1 MSNNPTTYDPNI
13 FFKDFFNIFIPEN
26 IKLFISDTNLLIK
39 YPIYRFI
46 RNNKSNYDVLTMNIY
61 NIFSSSNSAELE
73 FCVKN
78 EKYGTP
84 VFYDITY
91 VITNNK
97 FSASFY
103 EKFIRFIYMIKRHSS
118 MVTFEDV
125 IINFERFKLEIL

>member
-1 MSNNPTTYDPNI
+1 MNNSTTYDPNI

-26 IKLFISDTNLLIK
+26 IKLLNTNLLNK

-46 RNNKSNYDVLTMNIY
+46 RNNKSNYDVLTMNVY
-61 NIFSSSNSAELE
+61 NIFSSSNSAEID

-78 EKYGTP
+78 EKCGTP
-84 VFYDITY
+84 VFNSITY

-97 FSASFY
+97 YNASFY
-103 EKFIRFIYMIKRHSS
+103 KKFIRFIYMIKRHSS
-118 MVTFEDV
+118 MVIFEDV

>member
-26 IKLFISDTNLLIK
+26 IKLLNTNLLNK

-46 RNNKSNYDVLTMNIY
+46 RNNKSNYDVLTMNVY
-61 NIFSSSNSAELE
+61 NIFSSNNSAEID

-78 EKYGTP
+78 EKHDTP
-84 VFYDITY
+84 VFYSITY

-97 FSASFY
+97 FGASFY
-103 EKFIRFIYMIKRHSS
+103 KKFIRFVYMIKRHSS

-125 IINFERFKLEIL
+125 IINFEQFKLEIL